1 MNITKQQLE
10 IVIEVLLEFL
20 DEFDEREDV
29 RDVLIQLQSKH
40 EA

>member
-10 IVIEVLLEFL
+10 IVIDVLLEFL

-29 RDVLIQLQSKH
+29 RDVLIQLQTLK
-40 EA
+40 

>member
-10 IVIEVLLEFL
+10 IVIDVLLEFL

-29 RDVLIQLQSKH
+29 RDVLIQLQTNK
-40 EA
+40 

>member
-10 IVIEVLLEFL
+10 IVIDVLLEFL

-29 RDVLIQLQSKH
+29 RDVLIQLQTNN
-40 EA
+40 E

>member
-10 IVIEVLLEFL
+10 IVIDVLLEFL

-29 RDVLIQLQSKH
+29 RDVLIQLQTTK
-40 EA
+40 